1 MSHTEPKA
9 PVSID
14 DGGLVAAYVLDG
26 KGGAVELSWD
36 GVHAWKPEDGVL
48 WVHLDRSASDTAAWM
63 SEASGVNP
71 IVQDALMATESRPRS
86 FTFEGGLLVNLRG
99 VNLNPGAN
107 PEDMVGLRLWIE
119 DHRVISV
126 RQRRLM
132 AVNTV
137 RERLHAGRGPR
148 TSGDFLAQ
156 IADTLVERMAPV
168 IGDLH
173 DRVDDLE
180 EGIDT
185 LDSATIRADVYAF
198 RREAILLRRYLA
210 PQRDVL
216 SRLQMEDHAWLSQR
230 NRMELR
236 EVTDRT
242 MRYVEELD
250 EVRER
255 SVLLKDELLAMLSE
269 KTNRTMYLLTL
280 VAAVMLPLSF
290 LTGLLGINVKGIPGA
305 ETDWAFLA
313 VCGLLIVI
321 AVGQIVLFRK
331 WKWL

>member
-1 MSHTEPKA
+1 MQQTELNA
-9 PVSID
+9 D
-14 DGGLVAAYVLDG
+14 ATTAGNGLVAAYLLDG
-26 KGGAVELSWD
+26 QGGATEISWD
-36 GVHAWKPEDGVL
+36 GVRDWRPEDGVL
-48 WVHLDRSASDTAAWM
+48 WVHLERAAPETAAWM
-63 SEASGVNP
+63 TDGSGLNP
-71 IVQDALMATESRPRS
+71 IAQEALMATESRPRM
-86 FTFEGGLLVNLRG
+86 FVHDGGLQVNLRG

-132 AVNTV
+132 AINSV
-137 RERLHAGRGPR
+137 RERLHGGRGPR
-148 TSGDFLAQ
+148 TTGDFLAQ
-156 IADTLVERMAPV
+156 ISDALVERMVPV
-168 IGDLH
+168 ISELR
-173 DRVDDLE
+173 DRVDESE
-180 EGIDT
+180 ESIDT
-185 LDSATIRADVYAF
+185 LDSATVRANVYEF
-198 RREAILLRRYLA
+198 RHQAILLRRYLA

-216 SRLQMEDHAWLSQR
+216 SRLQLEDHAWLSQR

-242 MRYVEELD
+242 MRFVEELD

-280 VAAVMLPLSF
+280 VAAIMLPLSF

-313 VCGLLIVI
+313 VCGLLVAIG
-321 AVGQIVLFRK
+321 AVQIVLFRK